1 MRKKN
6 NGANAFAERTIIE
19 LISILKQTVSY
30 DETSAR
36 KGFLQ
41 RRDPRFKLLA
51 FAVLLAAA
59 LCSRSA
65 PTIGAMYVLALALA
79 ALSSV
84 GIVFFLKR
92 TLLFVPVFSLFIA
105 LPAIFGFVTPGDP
118 VASFSLF
125 RFSASVTKQG
135 LGSAGI
141 FFLRVL
147 SCVSLTILLALTT
160 RRHVLLK
167 TLRVFRVPQ
176 LFVMITGMTY
186 RYIYLLLDIAQN
198 MFVAVKSR
206 VGSVRSAKT
215 GRNIV
220 GSNMGHLWLQSYRL
234 QTQVYS
240 AMVSRGYAGEPK
252 VLDEFRAG
260 AGDFAFLFFSILVFA
275 GTLWV
280 NHSIR

>member
-1 MRKKN
+1 MRKKSDK
-6 NGANAFAERTIIE
+6 ANAFAERTILE
-19 LISILKQTVSY
+19 LISLLKQAVSY
-30 DETSAR
+30 DETAAR

-41 RRDPRFKLLA
+41 RRDPRLKLLA

-59 LCSRSA
+59 ICSRSSIVVA
-65 PTIGAMYVLALALA
+65 ALYVFALALA
-79 ALSSV
+79 AFSAV
-84 GIVFFLKR
+84 GVVFFLKR
-92 TLLFVPVFSLFIA
+92 TLLFVPIFSLFIA

-118 VASFSLF
+118 VLSFSLF
-125 RFSASVTKQG
+125 GFQSSVTKQG

-176 LFVMITGMTY
+176 IFVMITGMTY

-215 GRNIV
+215 GQNIV

-240 AMVSRGYAGEPK
+240 AMVSRGYTGEPK

-260 AGDFAFLFFSILVFA
+260 AGDFVFLFLSILVFA
-275 GTLWV
+275 GTLWA
-280 NHSIR
+280 NHCIR